1 MIWENVCFDADTLVA
16 CDTGY
21 KRIADIAVGTKV
33 KTKSG
38 RYMPVYRVFRTQL
51 REVLKLTVSGQ
62 EGIFVTPN
70 HPFYAKK
77 KGADGSMSEPG
88 WVNASELTEGCMVA
102 YRVDLQSLPE
112 DFISGKEVYEMG
124 RQLADGVFK
133 EVPPFVFDL
142 ETGMQSVFL
151 TGYLD
156 AGCYVGSYDVPDG
169 HMDIYKAVGREM
181 AYGIAR
187 LVRNV
192 HRIPADISKRQDRE
206 NDYFVSAVYA
216 ADETGNC
223 YDGEFIWQPVKSIE
237 KTDGKRT
244 VYNLGVYE
252 DNTYGANDVVVH
264 NCGAFSSNKGKDFQA
279 VLTEIVRI
287 IEPDADDVPMPE
299 KGRWPKSG
307 ILYDKMGRWSVAW
320 RVHDAQFWG
329 VPQRRKRVALVADFG
344 GLSGPEVLLERKGMC
359 RYFEE
364 SGETGEGTPA
374 SPEAGTGGA
383 ISFLERAGKPGGGK
397 GILIQDEK
405 VGTLSTFNNQSVMAG
420 CLNPWDVQSKRI
432 QPEEG
437 VADALWAGEKRFGG
451 GESYVMQEMEGQGKT
466 GECLTPWDIQ
476 QKRINPTNGIADT
489 LSSADKMWGSP
500 TTLVFDDREE
510 APAQPMVF
518 DASRRHSYQPF
529 GDVCETVQAAY
540 GTGGNN
546 QPIVVTEKPVILND
560 EGRVDSGAKAYS
572 FDSLSSNSM
581 KSKNPYSGCRE
592 VEVAKT
598 IDCFDPNPSK
608 NQGGIAIVQ
617 AANGTGGNNQPT
629 VVQPEQTAYSIGSNN
644 SEGMK
649 SSNPHAG
656 ISETD
661 VSRTLDISGGNPA
674 CYQGGIAIVKEAYG
688 FEPGAARRLDPE
700 SRFSKEVSP
709 TLRANAGDNQ
719 PAVVCAGFDP
729 NQGAKA
735 ATIGYE
741 VEKAG
746 TLEAGKVKGVL
757 CLNDQG
763 GAVMDMTT
771 DMTGTLRA
779 QDHGHAPC
787 VMDKPVY
794 TMNPRP
800 QSMCVSEDMAATLGA
815 ADYKEPQ
822 MVYDG
827 RAKAVTENQQ
837 SSVNLSDVT
846 NALCSQGGKP
856 GQGYQCAL
864 VPEVYD
870 ARGNG
875 DGKVSPTLTGDHQNR
890 VTDYTAITC
899 QEVTDPLMAS
909 GYQKNGTQEALNG
922 MYVMQGFG
930 DYSESE
936 KASSCKARDYK
947 DATDLVVGKPEKDV
961 AAVDFM
967 NGKEDPNVNGTLLA
981 DESGQSLNSNK
992 CVRTMHMVR
1001 RLTPLECER
1010 LQGYPDGWTDIGEWV
1025 DTKGKVH
1032 KESTDSARYK
1042 ALGNSIALPFW
1053 FFLLRRIA
1061 AQYEK
1066 PATLGSLFDGIGG
1079 FPLCWERCNG
1089 PGTALW
1095 ASEIEEFPIA
1105 VTKRHFPEKPD

>member
-1 MIWENVCFDADTLVA
+1 MEQVRIVKEMRDRDIHSNNPHYRLHPRPRYMIWENVCFDADTLVA

-102 YRVDLQSLPE
+102 YRVDLQSLPG

-287 IEPDADDVPMPE
+287 IEPDADDVPMPA

-451 GESYVMQEMEGQGKT
+451 GESYVMQEMEDHGKR
-466 GECLTPWDIQ
+466 G
-476 QKRINPTNGIADT
+476 N
-489 LSSADKMWGSP
+489 P
-500 TTLVFDDREE
+500 TTLVFDDRQE

-529 GDVCETVQAAY
+529 GDVSETVQAAY

-546 QPIVVTEKPVILND
+546 QPI
-560 EGRVDSGAKAYS
+560 
-572 FDSLSSNSM
+572 
-581 KSKNPYSGCRE
+581 
-592 VEVAKT
+592 
-598 IDCFDPNPSK
+598 
-608 NQGGIAIVQ
+608 
-617 AANGTGGNNQPT
+617 

-649 SSNPHAG
+649 SNNPHAG

-674 CYQGGIAIVKEAYG
+674 CYQGGIAIVQEAYG

-899 QEVTDPLMAS
+899 QEVT

-947 DATDLVVGKPEKDV
+947 DATDLVVGKPEKDI

-967 NGKEDPNVNGTLLA
+967 NGKEDPDVNGTLLA

-1066 PATLGSLFDGIGG
+1066 PATLGSLFDGISG
-1079 FPLCWERCNG
+1079 FPLVWERCNG
-1089 PGTALW
+1089 HGTALFS
-1095 ASEIEEFPIA
+1095 SEIDEFPIA
-1105 VTKRHFPEKPD
+1105 VCKRHFGDEETGEEGDVRKYL

>member
-1 MIWENVCFDADTLVA
+1 MEQVRIVKEMRDRDIHSNNPHYRLHPRPRYMIWENVCFDADTLVA

-102 YRVDLQSLPE
+102 YRVDLQSLPG

-287 IEPDADDVPMPE
+287 IEPDADDVPMPA

-364 SGETGEGTPA
+364 SGETWEGTPA

-451 GESYVMQEMEGQGKT
+451 GESYVMQEMEDHGKR
-466 GECLTPWDIQ
+466 G
-476 QKRINPTNGIADT
+476 N
-489 LSSADKMWGSP
+489 P
-500 TTLVFDDREE
+500 TTLVFDDRQE

-529 GDVCETVQAAY
+529 GDVSETVQAAY

-546 QPIVVTEKPVILND
+546 QPI
-560 EGRVDSGAKAYS
+560 
-572 FDSLSSNSM
+572 
-581 KSKNPYSGCRE
+581 
-592 VEVAKT
+592 
-598 IDCFDPNPSK
+598 
-608 NQGGIAIVQ
+608 
-617 AANGTGGNNQPT
+617 

-649 SSNPHAG
+649 SNNPHAG

-674 CYQGGIAIVKEAYG
+674 CYQGGIAIVQEAYG

-899 QEVTDPLMAS
+899 QEVT

-947 DATDLVVGKPEKDV
+947 DATDLVVGKPEKDI

-967 NGKEDPNVNGTLLA
+967 NGKEDPDVNGTLLA

-1066 PATLGSLFDGIGG
+1066 PATLGSLFDGISG
-1079 FPLCWERCNG
+1079 FPLVWERCNG
-1089 PGTALW
+1089 HGTALFS
-1095 ASEIEEFPIA
+1095 SEIDEFPIA
-1105 VTKRHFPEKPD
+1105 VCKRHFGDEETGEEGDVRKYL